1 MKGGERLCNAR
12 TGAAF
17 VPGRHGDCSTL
28 GEVTRRQPG
37 WAECAH
43 SLTTCGIDTMPKRP
57 RSTPHQQQGR
67 WGYILAW
74 LVGIPVPV
82 LVLVYLLRGCT

>member
-1 MKGGERLCNAR
+1 MRK
-12 TGAAF
+12 
-17 VPGRHGDCSTL
+17 
-28 GEVTRRQPG
+28 QP
-37 WAECAH
+37 
-43 SLTTCGIDTMPKRP
+43 K
-57 RSTPHQQQGR
+57 STPRQQQGR